1 MPTEVLP
8 IIHEE
13 TETKTK
19 LHPNYQVVLWD
30 SPHHTFAYVIEML
43 GRLFGHDVP
52 TALRMA
58 TEVHTS
64 GRCPVFVGSLEK
76 AEFKRD
82 QIHAY
87 GADPRSQGDCKGSMS
102 ATVEPV
108 DA

>member
-1 MPTEVLP
+1 MPTEVVP
-8 IIHEE
+8 IIHPENE
-13 TETKTK
+13 TK

-43 GRLFGHDVP
+43 GRLFGHDVG

-58 TEVHTS
+58 TEVHTT
-64 GRCPVFVGSLEK
+64 GRCPVFVGTLEK

-87 GADPRSQGDCKGSMS
+87 GADPRSSGDCKGSMS

-108 DA
+108 DS